1 VPFTANFIR
10 AAAPP
15 SGGPAFWKDSLMS
28 NPLRHLPS
36 VDSVLAA
43 GALAELR
50 SSAGH
55 DATIDA
61 IREQIDLARAA
72 VLAEE
77 FPFSTAGLR
86 DDQTVAELLGWVV
99 EQTAAAL
106 TAGGELNIRR
116 AINATGIVMHT
127 ALGRSVYAPSVV
139 DSMADDLRGYV
150 TLAVD
155 CETGKRS
162 ERSLRVEKL
171 LCEIT
176 GADAALVV
184 NNNAGATMLA
194 LMALAGGGEGIVS
207 RGQLIEIGGSFRLPE
222 VMELSGVSLREV
234 GATNRTHLR
243 DYANAIT
250 ENTTA
255 IVRAHPSNFRVV
267 GFHKEVPL
275 EELVTL
281 AHENDLLVLDDLG
294 AGALVDLADYA
305 LPHEPTVQHS
315 LGTGADVVM
324 VSTDKLIGAG
334 QGGLLLGSKE
344 AIARCR
350 KHPLY
355 RVLRVDKTCLMVL
368 ERTLALFRNPA
379 TLAQTHPL
387 YRMIS
392 LTPAAMREQAEEF
405 ITLATPLLTGWQ
417 LEIVES
423 ENFLGSGTMPME
435 NMTGIAVAAAPP
447 EGVSADTF
455 ARRLRLDEYRVFT
468 RIHGGSVYF
477 EMRCILSG
485 ELARLTEAIGRVLGR
500 AE

>member
-1 VPFTANFIR
+1 
-10 AAAPP
+10 
-15 SGGPAFWKDSLMS
+15 MS
-28 NPLRHLPS
+28 NPLQSLPS
-36 VDSVLAA
+36 VDSVLDATE
-43 GALAELR
+43 LAELR
-50 SSAGH
+50 EQAGH
-55 DATIDA
+55 SATTAA
-61 IREQIDLARAA
+61 IREQIDLARTA
-72 VLAEE
+72 VLEGGFAFSADDLGEE
-77 FPFSTAGLR
+77 QLR
-86 DDQTVAELLGWVV
+86 SELLARVV
-99 EQTAAAL
+99 TQAAAAL
-106 TAGGELNIRR
+106 MAGQQLNIRR
-116 AINATGIVMHT
+116 AINATGIIMHT

-162 ERSLRVEKL
+162 ERSLRVESL

-176 GADAALVV
+176 GAEAALVV

-243 DYANAIT
+243 DYTNAIT
-250 ENTTA
+250 PETTA
-255 IVRAHPSNFRVV
+255 IVRAHPSNYRIV

-281 AHENDLLVLDDLG
+281 AHDNDLLLLDDLG
-294 AGALVDLADYA
+294 AGALVDLADYD

-315 LGTGADVVM
+315 IHAGADVVM

-334 QGGLLLGSKE
+334 QGGLLLGSKQ

-392 LTPAAMREQAEEF
+392 LTPAQMREQAEQF
-405 ITLATPLLTGWQ
+405 VALATPLLKGWT

-423 ENFLGSGTMPME
+423 ENFLGAGAMPMK
-435 NMTGIAVAAAPP
+435 NMTGIAAAATPP
-447 EGVSADTF
+447 EGISIDEF
-455 ARRLRLDEYRVFT
+455 ARRLRLDEHHVFT
-468 RIHGGSVYF
+468 RIHDGSVYF
-477 EMRCILSG
+477 EMRCIAPD
-485 ELARLTEAIGRVLGR
+485 ELGR
-500 AE
+500 TIEAVSRCVENAK